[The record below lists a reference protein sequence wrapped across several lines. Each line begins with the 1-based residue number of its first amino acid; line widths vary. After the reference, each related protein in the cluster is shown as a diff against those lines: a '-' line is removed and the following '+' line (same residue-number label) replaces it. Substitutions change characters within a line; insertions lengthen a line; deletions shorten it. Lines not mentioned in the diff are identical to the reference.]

1 MPQQPANITSG
12 LPYLGEDNVFYML
25 PPRDNTSYQGA
36 FNEFYYDLPIN
47 HLPGIHWCAPPVRG
61 WCRMGAPFSPPVPN
75 HRICSVTIECALVRL
90 MHSLVVAVPALVATK
105 CACRACAGS
114 TPT

>member
-1 MPQQPANITSG
+1 MAALSWSRSIPFMSWLTLVPCGGWAATGVPQQPANITSG

-47 HLPGIHWCAPPVRG
+47 HLPGIHWCAPPSVA
-61 WCRMGAPFSPPVPN
+61 GAVWGHLSL
-75 HRICSVTIECALVRL
+75 RLCQIIASVQ
-90 MHSLVVAVPALVATK
+90 
-105 CACRACAGS
+105 
-114 TPT
+114 